1 MSDILWARGMVLR
14 SEPYGEYDRRVVI
27 LSQEHGKITAFAKG
41 ARRQTNHLMAVTD
54 LFVTGNFKL
63 YPGRSAYSLTD
74 ANVSNYFEEL
84 RGDYEGAIYGMYFL
98 EIAEKHTREE
108 NDEKDILALLYQ
120 SLRALVSADYDNRLV
135 RAIYE
140 LKIVMLQGEFHR
152 ELYAQDCLPGTV
164 YTLDHLLRTPPEKL
178 FNFALKEEVL
188 QEIEKIAKTELK
200 KYRGDIV
207 YKSEELLASLS

>member
-1 MSDILWARGMVLR
+1 MSDVLWSRGMILR

-27 LSQEHGKITAFAKG
+27 LSREHGRFTAFAKG

-63 YPGRSAYSLTD
+63 YPGRNAYSLID
-74 ANVSNYFEEL
+74 ANVTNYFEEL
-84 RGDYEGAIYGMYFL
+84 RGDFEGAIYGMYFL

-108 NDEKDILALLYQ
+108 NDERNILALLYQ
-120 SLRALVSADYDNRLV
+120 SLRALVSDSYDNRLV

-140 LKIVMLQGEFHR
+140 LKTVMLHGEFCMEEHTKN
-152 ELYAQDCLPGTV
+152 CLPGTA
-164 YTLDHLLRTPPEKL
+164 YTLNFLLNTAPEKL
-178 FNFALKEEVL
+178 FTFALKEDVLAEV
-188 QEIEKIAKTELK
+188 EKIAHSELK
-200 KYRGDIV
+200 RYRGAIE